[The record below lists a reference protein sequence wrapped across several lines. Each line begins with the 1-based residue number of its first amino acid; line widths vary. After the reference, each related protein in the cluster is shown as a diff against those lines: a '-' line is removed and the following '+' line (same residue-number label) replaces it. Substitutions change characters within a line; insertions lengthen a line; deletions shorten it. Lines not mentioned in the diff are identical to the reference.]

1 MRFFILLALSLSILS
16 CNNDDVDENQEMI
29 CSAVSCF
36 SYSIALDLVD
46 QNTKEN
52 LLSNNTLNA
61 ENLKLIRTSDQSEVT
76 FYLNTDN
83 IIFISSNRENRDFQ
97 KFEYQ
102 LQSFGEA
109 ILNISFDSKE
119 ITSSR
124 DCCIVLE
131 IKNVE
136 FDGATSENLD
146 SPYYYRVLLD
156 L

>member
-83 IIFISSNRENRDFQ
+83 IIFISSNRENRDFR
-97 KFEYQ
+97 KFEY
-102 LQSFGEA
+102 LTHKTNS
-109 ILNISFDSKE
+109 I
-119 ITSSR
+119 
-124 DCCIVLE
+124 
-131 IKNVE
+131 
-136 FDGATSENLD
+136 
-146 SPYYYRVLLD
+146 
-156 L
+156 